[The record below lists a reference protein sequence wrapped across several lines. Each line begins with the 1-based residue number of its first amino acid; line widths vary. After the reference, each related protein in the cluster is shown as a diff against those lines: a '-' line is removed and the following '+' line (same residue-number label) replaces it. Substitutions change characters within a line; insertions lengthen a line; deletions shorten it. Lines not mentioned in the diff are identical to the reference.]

1 MCRLFTFICVFIFV
15 TSGMGKMVSVDPK
28 IRKTILDTL
37 TVDGSEI
44 ATITTLNGDKI
55 YIKFFTDDAPNT
67 VKNFILLANIGFFDS
82 LTFHR
87 VVREPSPF
95 VVQGGAP
102 LGNGMG
108 GPGYTIDAEFN
119 EQRHLLG
126 TVAMARSQDP
136 NSAGSQF
143 YICLAPQPG
152 LNKQYTVF
160 GQVIKGMEVIN
171 QIKQGDVMQS
181 VKIERLSYDKL
192 CLLSKGTEESVIY
205 APPTPISIT
214 LPDYPR
220 ELVEKGIGGIV
231 HLRILINKKGEV
243 TTNKIIKSEIGK
255 LNEETLGKIV
265 GNWVFIPAKISGIGV
280 ADWINVTIEFRIKS
294 RYVAEVRALGEIRTL
309 KLR

>member
-1 MCRLFTFICVFIFV
+1 MCKLFVFIFV
-15 TSGMGKMVSVDPK
+15 SFFATSGVGKMVSVDPK
-28 IRKTILDTL
+28 IRKSILDTL

-44 ATITTLNGDKI
+44 ATITISNGDKI
-55 YIKFFTDDAPNT
+55 YIKFFSDDAPNT
-67 VKNFILLANIGFFDS
+67 VKNFILLANISFFDS

-87 VVREPSPF
+87 VVKNF
-95 VVQGGAP
+95 VVQGGDP

-108 GPGYTIDAEFN
+108 GPGYTIEAEFN
-119 EQRHLLG
+119 DQRHLLG

-171 QIKQGDVMQS
+171 QIKQGDIMQS

-192 CLLSKGTEESVIY
+192 CLLSKGTEESQIY

-214 LPDYPR
+214 LPDYPK
-220 ELVEKGIGGIV
+220 ELVEKRIEGIV
-231 HLRILINKKGEV
+231 HLRILVEKNGEV
-243 TTNKIIKSEIGK
+243 TASRIIKSEIGI

-265 GNWVFIPAKISGIGV
+265 KNWVFIPAKISGIGV
-280 ADWINVTIEFRIKS
+280 VDWINVVIEFKIKN
-294 RYVAEVRALGEIRTL
+294 RYEAEVRALGEIKTL